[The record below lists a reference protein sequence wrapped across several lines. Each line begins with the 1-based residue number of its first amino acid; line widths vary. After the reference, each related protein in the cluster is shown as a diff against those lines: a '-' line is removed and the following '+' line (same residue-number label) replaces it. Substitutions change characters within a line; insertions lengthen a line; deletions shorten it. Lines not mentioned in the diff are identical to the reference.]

1 MDHTLTVGADTL
13 SGGTLHV
20 TLRATTVF
28 RARLWLATALM
39 RLAALLVGL
48 ELCVQCHPGPEG

>member
-1 MDHTLTVGADTL
+1 MTHTVPLNADTL

-20 TLRATTVF
+20 VVRATTVF
-28 RARLWLATALM
+28 RIRLWLATALM

-48 ELCVQCHPGPEG
+48 ELCVECHPGPEG